1 MQHDYPL
8 AGVNCLRLYSI
19 DCLIQAKVVVFTLQN
34 YRKNIEIGAEV
45 KAMLAVYPP
54 LSSDWTPSPVCNN
67 SDHIPMKIL

>member
-54 LSSDWTPSPVCNN
+54 LSLIGHQAQCATTQTIFS
-67 SDHIPMKIL
+67 